1 MNPASDDPVIDELRR
16 VRHDISARFGHDPE
30 RLVEYYIQIQMQY
43 ESRLVTRPENDNGA
57 DRSAA

>member
-16 VRHDISARFGHDPE
+16 VRHDISARFDHDPE
-30 RLVEYYIQIQMQY
+30 QLVAYYMQVQRQY
-43 ESRLVTRPENDNGA
+43 ESRLVSSPEKDDGA